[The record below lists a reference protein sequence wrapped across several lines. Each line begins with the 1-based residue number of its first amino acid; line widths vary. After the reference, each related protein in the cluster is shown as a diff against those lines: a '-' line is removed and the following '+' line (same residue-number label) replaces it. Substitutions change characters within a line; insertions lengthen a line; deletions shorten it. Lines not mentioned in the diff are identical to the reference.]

1 MLWEFHS
8 DFLNWDRCSF
18 LIPTLT
24 FDSVRPP
31 QPIDSPLMTSDH
43 SSERSPSNGGKVS
56 VSDQLNRTLLG
67 NRKALLVLL
76 WGVTGFLGLPLLWIS
91 PKFSVTEK
99 LLYSVLITFYS
110 LFLIGM
116 ATGIV
121 WWAYLRIVG

>member
-1 MLWEFHS
+1 M
-8 DFLNWDRCSF
+8 
-18 LIPTLT
+18 
-24 FDSVRPP
+24 RPP
-31 QPIDSPLMTSDH
+31 HPIDSPLMTSDH
-43 SSERSPSNGGKVS
+43 STERAPSNGGKVS

-99 LLYSVLITFYS
+99 LLYSILITFYS